1 MQVVLRETINGLGFV
16 GDIINV
22 KPGYYRNYLAPR
34 SIAFLANPGSIR
46 ELEHQKRVIEVKKGK
61 EKELA
66 LKFKEKL
73 EADQISIV
81 HNAGSGDKLFGSINT
96 QEIVAHLKEKGFV
109 VDRRLMALE
118 APIKTL
124 GVHIVNVKL
133 HPEVVANVKVEVVKK
148 EEETKE
154 KH

>member
-109 VDRRLMALE
+109 VD
-118 APIKTL
+118 P
-124 GVHIVNVKL
+124 KL
-133 HPEVVANVKVEVVKK
+133 IFR
-148 EEETKE
+148 E
-154 KH
+154 K